1 MRHAR
6 SEDLDRVDGLL
17 DALRAID
24 GLKEKSRGTFY
35 VKSKAF
41 LHFHEHDGE
50 IICDVR
56 LSPAADFERRTVTA
70 APAQKQLVTDV
81 RRALAAR

>member
-6 SEDLDRVDGLL
+6 AGDLERVTELL
-17 DALRAID
+17 SQLREID
-24 GLKEKSRGTFY
+24 GLRERSPGSFYRGSR
-35 VKSKAF
+35 AF

-56 LSPAADFERRTVTA
+56 IDGTDFERRTITTRS
-70 APAQKQLVTDV
+70 AQRDLVTDV
-81 RRALAAR
+81 RRALG